1 MYGSIVPGPVPI
13 VRGSIPVLAHMER
26 LSRRRSPLSPDWG
39 RLSPDTSQLPRYASP
54 LSEGMGQLSPTSS
67 RLSRALPGC
76 RDIPDS
82 CPSFDSGCPRA
93 GPNCP
98 GRRDNAPLI
107 RPNGSEP
114 AANRFSARKT
124 VSTVI
129 LAPLISSG
137 RQVITARVGDDC
149 LEVCRHA
156 EQHRSQVG
164 DFPDLCV
171 VMAGVEGVMGL

>member
-1 MYGSIVPGPVPI
+1 
-13 VRGSIPVLAHMER
+13 VLALIER
-26 LSRRRSPLSPDWG
+26 LSRRRFPLSPDWG
-39 RLSPDTSQLPRYASP
+39 RLSPGSSQLPRHMSP

-98 GRRDNAPLI
+98 GWRDNAPET
-107 RPNGSEP
+107 RPNVSEP
-114 AANRFSARKT
+114 AAYRFSVRKT
-124 VSTVI
+124 VSAMM
-129 LAPLISSG
+129 LAPPVLSG
-137 RQVITARVGDDC
+137 SRSITARVGGGC
-149 LEVCRHA
+149 LEVLRHA
-156 EQHRSQVG
+156 GQHRSRVR

-171 VMAGVEGVMGL
+171 VMAGVEGVTGL